1 MNAEKIYSLA
11 YNLLKLNVL
20 RIENKDEQWA
30 AKYIDKIVAKPDNFM
45 DSALPGI
52 AECATLLHMAG
63 EDIASKKTTKS
74 VFRGVNNIYKA
85 ADASSRDAYK
95 GAWYDKEAR
104 QCLCD
109 GYRAVRL
116 NPAFSVSSIPAAPK
130 DMERT
135 DMETLFSH
143 CYEYEASLPLPRL
156 EDVNRRIKEERARR
170 KTERYKKDTPITYD
184 FGEGLPLMN
193 AAYLCDMLNIFDD
206 CTEAKWS
213 GRTNAPIYFKGKAGD
228 GIVLPVR
235 KPA

>member
-1 MNAEKIYSLA
+1 MNAETVYSLA

-20 RIENKDEQWA
+20 RIESQDDSFA
-30 AKYIDKIVAKPDNFM
+30 AKYMAEITAKPDNYI
-45 DSALPGI
+45 DNPLPGI
-52 AECATLLHMAG
+52 AECARLLLMAQ
-63 EDIASKKTTKS
+63 EDMASKKVSKS
-74 VFRGVNNIYKA
+74 VFRGVNSIYKSA
-85 ADASSRDAYK
+85 NASHRDAYK
-95 GAWYDKEAR
+95 GAWHDKEAR
-104 QCLCD
+104 QCLSD

-130 DMERT
+130 DMERM
-135 DMETLFSH
+135 DMETLFSP
-143 CYEYEASLPLPRL
+143 CYEYEASLPLPRI

-228 GIVLPVR
+228 GIVLPVY